1 MIARV
6 YSSILQGIDAVGC
19 EVEADVSNGTD
30 GDVKLVGMAEAA
42 VPIFHP
48 VEPADFDPVRV
59 CQNPYAETTARDVG
73 FQLPRPSP

>member
-42 VPIFHP
+42 VRECVSRIQ
-48 VEPADFDPVRV
+48 AALR
-59 CQNPYAETTARDVG
+59 NSG
-73 FQLPRPSP
+73 FRWQIGRAHV